1 MKFIF
6 VIYKILF
13 NTAMYMHST
22 DYEIEDQELNGSAR
36 KFPNWDSGQL
46 ATYYLQ
52 RNQLSKNIH

>member
-22 DYEIEDQELNGSAR
+22 DDEIEDQELNGSAK
-36 KFPNWDSGQL
+36 KFPNWEPNSIPKQVSIFKL
-46 ATYYLQ
+46 
-52 RNQLSKNIH
+52 